1 MKSLLM
7 VFSIFSFSFA
17 EDSKQPVAVSSSS
30 VSVSTAV
37 PNPWD
42 PREEWVPMGTQKS
55 NLRAFVGGGKNWTSV
70 VLLFVNETAY
80 QKKDGSLALVL
91 TNVNGE
97 SLAMLYNENVGQL
110 QWALKVGNEWVAAKE
125 PGFESLRTEA
135 VLDENHKPV

>member
-42 PREEWVPMGTQKS
+42 PSEGYKPMETQES
-55 NLRAFVGGGKNWTSV
+55 SLRAVVGGGKNWASV
-70 VLLFVNETAY
+70 VLLVNETAY
-80 QKKDGSLALVL
+80 QKKDGSLAFVL
-91 TNVNGE
+91 TSVNGE
-97 SLAMLYNENVGQL
+97 SLAMAYGSKNFEPR
-110 QWALKVGNEWVAAKE
+110 WALKMGDEWVAAKE